1 MAAVKGREK
10 LFNQQ
15 GIGKTIN
22 YPQAFMVASQSHLK
36 KKEKRKGIKRYEGAV
51 TEQTVGTAL

>member
-15 GIGKTIN
+15 GIGKIIN
-22 YPQAFMVASQSHLK
+22 YPQAFMVASQSH
-36 KKEKRKGIKRYEGAV
+36 
-51 TEQTVGTAL
+51 